1 MLPVVFAAVLSTVHL
16 EADVPVAGGD
26 YVDVTFTVP
35 PNTVEIQIAHDDG
48 SSFDIL
54 DWGVWSPEGFR
65 GWGGGLTD
73 DAIIGVAQ
81 SSRSYL
87 AGPIT
92 PGMWTVSIGK
102 AKLDSDG
109 GHYSID
115 IECRDNATL
124 PVQPRA
130 AFSPVVLEDTRRWY
144 KGDFHVHSIQSGD
157 ANASFDAIAT
167 LAQANGLDFV
177 NLSDHNTYSQH
188 ALIAALQPSYPA
200 FLLLRGSEITTY
212 SGHTNSVGTSTYVE
226 HRLGYNGR
234 TVQGI
239 ADDVAAQDAVMI
251 VNHPKLDLGGEC
263 IGCAWG
269 HVDDTPWDQ
278 VAALELI
285 TGNFDIGVQVFV
297 PRVIELWDQL
307 LDQGHRI
314 AIVGGSDDHRAGT
327 DTGATASPIGS
338 PTTLVLA
345 DNLGEAAIIDA
356 VRKGRTVVQLRGP
369 GDPMVDMT
377 LNGAEI
383 GSEVG
388 ETARVTISAHVT
400 GGDGTILQ
408 LWRDGEKLSQQEV
421 TGSDKKLTFEDSP
434 GKARRR
440 YRLEL
445 INDLNQRI
453 VVTSHIYVNGIADTG
468 CGCASSDQRSG
479 WMLAFAVALVSLRRR
494 SRIRRGS
501 TMRMLG

>member
-1 MLPVVFAAVLSTVHL
+1 MFPVVFAAVLSTVHL
-16 EADVPVAGGD
+16 EGDVVAAGGD
-26 YVDVTFTVP
+26 YVDVEFTVP

-48 SSFDIL
+48 SPTDVL

-65 GWGGGLTD
+65 GWAGGLTD

-87 AGPIT
+87 PGPIT
-92 PGMWTVSIGK
+92 PGTWTVVIGK

-124 PVQPRA
+124 VVQPRA
-130 AFSPVVLEDTRRWY
+130 AYMPVVLEDTRRWY
-144 KGDFHVHSIQSGD
+144 KGDFHVHSVQSGD
-157 ANASFDAIAT
+157 ANASFNAIAT

-188 ALIAALQPSYPA
+188 ALVAAVQPSYPA
-200 FLLLRGSEITTY
+200 FLFLRGSEITTY
-212 SGHTNSVGTSTYVE
+212 SGHTNSVGTSTYVD

-251 VNHPKLDLGGEC
+251 VNHPKLDLGSSC

-269 HVDDTPWDQ
+269 HIDDTPWDQ

-285 TGNFDIGVQVFV
+285 TGTYDISVGVFV
-297 PRVIELWDQL
+297 PRVIEMWDEL

-327 DTGATASPIGS
+327 DTGATSSPIGS

-345 DNLGEAAIIDA
+345 DNLSEAAIVDA
-356 VRKGRTVVQLRGP
+356 LRSGRTAVQLRGP

-377 LNGAEI
+377 IAGAGI
-383 GSEVG
+383 GG
-388 ETARVTISAHVT
+388 ETGELDHVT
-400 GGDGTILQ
+400 VSATVIGGDGTILQ
-408 LWRDGEKLSQQEV
+408 LWRDGQKLSEQEV
-421 TGSDKKLTFEDSP
+421 SGNDKTLTFEDTP
-434 GKARRR
+434 GKALRR

-445 INDLNQRI
+445 TNDIDQRI
-453 VVTSHIYVNGIADTG
+453 VVTSHIYVNGVADQG
-468 CGCASSDQRSG
+468 CGCTSTDTRGG
-479 WMLAFAVALVSLRRR
+479 WLLAFVVGFIGLRRR
-494 SRIRRGS
+494 IER
-501 TMRMLG
+501 